1 MVKDQRATKLAHNLV
16 RFSLNVQPG
25 ERVLI
30 ETRGIDQ
37 AFVADLIRE
46 VYAAQGLPFL
56 SIKFP
61 YLDRALMQGCTQEQM
76 DLLYRLEADRM
87 PEMDCYIGIRH
98 PENAFEESGVPY
110 SQVDLYNQHYEMKL
124 LMEDRCPGTR
134 WVVLRYPTCAMAQA
148 AHCSTEEFTDFYFD
162 VCASL
167 DYARMSRAMTPLKE
181 LMDRTDKV
189 RITAKDTDL
198 TFSIKNI
205 GGVKCDGHANIP
217 DGEVY
222 SAPVLDSVNG
232 YITYNTPSLVDGF
245 SFENIRLE
253 FENGRIVKATA
264 NDTQRLNAILDTDA
278 GARYIGEF
286 AIGVN
291 PYVVKPM
298 NETLF
303 DEKIMGSIHFTP
315 GNCVGGCENGNRSK
329 VHWDLVL
336 IQTPEYGGGEILFD
350 DVVIRKD
357 GRFTLEELQPLNP
370 ENLK

>member
-1 MVKDQRATKLAHNLV
+1 MTKDQRATRLAHNLV
-16 RFSLNVQPG
+16 TFSLGVKPG
-25 ERVLI
+25 EKVLI
-30 ETRGIDQ
+30 ETRGIDLP
-37 AFVADLIRE
+37 FVADLIRE
-46 VYAAQGLPFL
+46 VYAAGGQPFL
-56 SIKFP
+56 SIKYP
-61 YLDRALMQGCTQEQM
+61 YLDRALMMGCTEEQM

-87 PEMDCYIGIRH
+87 HEMDCYIGIRL
-98 PENAFEESGVPY
+98 PENAYEENGVPY
-110 SQVDLYNQHYEMKL
+110 EKVDLYNQHYEMKL

-134 WVVLRYPTCAMAQA
+134 WVVLRYPTPAMAQA
-148 AHCSTEEFTDFYFD
+148 AQCSTEEFTDFYFD
-162 VCASL
+162 VCTL
-167 DYARMSRAMTPLKE
+167 DYARMSLAMDPLKE

-198 TFSIKNI
+198 TFSIKGI

-222 SAPVLDSVNG
+222 SAPVIDSVNG

-253 FENGRIVKATA
+253 FENGKIVKATA
-264 NDTQRLNAILDTDA
+264 NDTQRLNAILDTDP
-278 GARYIGEF
+278 GACYIGEF

-291 PYVVKPM
+291 PYVLKPM

-315 GNCVGGCENGNRSK
+315 GNCVAGCENGNRSK

-336 IQTPEYGGGEILFD
+336 IQTPEWGGGEIAFD
-350 DVVIRKD
+350 GVVIRKD
-357 GRFTLEELQPLNP
+357 GRFVLDELQALNP